1 MQALILAG
9 GEGTRLRPLTS
20 RVPKPVVSLVD
31 QPFISYMLG
40 WLCRHGVDDVIMSC
54 GFLAEGV
61 RSVLGDGSDFGV
73 RLRYVEEPRPLGT
86 GGALKYAE
94 DLLEERFFMLN
105 GDVLTDIDLTA
116 QLKQHEA
123 TGARATLALIG
134 VDDPSAYGLV
144 HRRADLS
151 VSDFVEKPGPE
162 QSVDTNLVNAGAYIL
177 EREILQTMA
186 PAGTNISIERDVFP
200 KLVNNGLYGY
210 EAQAYWLD
218 IGTPGRYL
226 QATYDI
232 LEGNVITTVGETLQR
247 SGMRLIPAHGVGG
260 RIAAPVVIGEGCEIA
275 SDAQISGRVVLG
287 RGVKVGAG
295 SRIEGSVLL
304 DGVTVG
310 ARTQIHGSIISTG
323 ATIGEHC
330 HIDGG
335 VVVGHDVQIGSENV
349 LAAGAR
355 IFPGV
360 ILPDGA
366 IRF

>member
-1 MQALILAG
+1 
-9 GEGTRLRPLTS
+9 
-20 RVPKPVVSLVD
+20 
-31 QPFISYMLG
+31 
-40 WLCRHGVDDVIMSC
+40 
-54 GFLAEGV
+54 
-61 RSVLGDGSDFGV
+61 
-73 RLRYVEEPRPLGT
+73 
-86 GGALKYAE
+86 
-94 DLLEERFFMLN
+94 
-105 GDVLTDIDLTA
+105 
-116 QLKQHEA
+116 
-123 TGARATLALIG
+123 
-134 VDDPSAYGLV
+134 
-144 HRRADLS
+144 
-151 VSDFVEKPGPE
+151 
-162 QSVDTNLVNAGAYIL
+162 
-177 EREILQTMA
+177 MA

-335 VVVGHDVQIGSENV
+335 VVVGHDVLIGSDNV